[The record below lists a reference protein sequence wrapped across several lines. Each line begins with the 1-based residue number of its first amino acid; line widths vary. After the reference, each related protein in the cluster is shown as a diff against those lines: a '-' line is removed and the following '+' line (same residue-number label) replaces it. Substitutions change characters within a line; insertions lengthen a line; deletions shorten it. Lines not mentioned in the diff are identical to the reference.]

1 MSETAIIISA
11 NVDINTELKLDEID
25 EYAVDAITQF
35 YERFIAIVVL
45 HKEKLEHLKRKGMR
59 NFCATCTHR
68 PANTGLY
75 KGRC

>member
-35 YERFIAIVVL
+35 YERFIAIVML
-45 HKEKLEHLKRKGMR
+45 HKEELEHLRQER
-59 NFCATCTHR
+59 DAEFLRYLQTPVR
-68 PANTGLY
+68 EY
-75 KGRC
+75 RVV